1 MKNHTAPHSR
11 PAAEPEG
18 RTAAPSFW
26 GRSARLGGGTGRL
39 VAVSLLLGLLLAA
52 LTGAVAYGL
61 AGASAPADP
70 RQPWMLALVVGSGA
84 LPVMAGLVWVLLVDR
99 ETIAG
104 AVRDPEESIESRW
117 YDAAARGVFHDLLVV
132 AGLGTFVVSLTR
144 WSAELSLVGLGLLLF
159 LAADFAVRYLLQKRR
174 G

>member
-1 MKNHTAPHSR
+1 MHARTAPHSQ
-11 PAAEPEG
+11 PVPGPG
-18 RTAAPSFW
+18 RSAAPSFW

-39 VAVSLLLGLLLAA
+39 IAVSLLLGLLLAA
-52 LTGAVAYGL
+52 LVGAIAHGL
-61 AGASAPADP
+61 AGTSDPADP
-70 RQPWMLALVVGSGA
+70 RQPWVLGLVVGAGA

-104 AVRDPEESIESRW
+104 AIRDPAESVESRW

-144 WSAELSLVGLGLLLF
+144 WSAELSLVGLGLLVF
-159 LAADFAVRYLLQKRR
+159 MAADFAVRYLAQKRR